1 MFVITLGSHLNH
13 SMAFVRQKSDCLR
26 VYFKDHFVIGHFRRS
41 LVPLFQSESKCEI
54 ILMKMTFINMK
65 NKLRAELALI
75 LGFKKRHKRTPKWPI
90 SAPKSTLQRVVVRC
104 TSLHRVTPLCVR
116 IQ

>member
-26 VYFKDHFVIGHFRRS
+26 VYFKDHFVIGHFR
-41 LVPLFQSESKCEI
+41 VPLCLCFKASKCEI

-75 LGFKKRHKRTPKWPI
+75 LGFKKEAQEN
-90 SAPKSTLQRVVVRC
+90 SEMAYFC
-104 TSLHRVTPLCVR
+104 T
-116 IQ
+116 